1 MARLML
7 AIASSTS
14 SGNQI
19 RDDADL
25 CLRIALVTVHDVKL
39 FARIGRADEMLR
51 DVFEER
57 PC

>member
-1 MARLML
+1 ML
-7 AIASSTS
+7 VIASSTS
-14 SGNQI
+14 SGSQI